1 MNKFLHMLPKI
12 KGFTELNLEK
22 HLSNHEHRRE
32 NNLNLKTDHQKQTTT
47 KNVTFP
53 SGLL

>member
-1 MNKFLHMLPKI
+1 MLPKI
-12 KGFTELNLEK
+12 KGFTKLNLK

-32 NNLNLKTDHQKQTTT
+32 NYLNLKTDHQKQTTT